1 MCYKLRSQYKKM
13 RYHCQVCQHINNDI
27 ADVCII
33 CLMPLTEFK
42 IKYIPCFNIDELVD
56 IDFRYK
62 IFNLIIKKVK
72 KRTEKQLTWANDFI
86 NYMEGLSDKSRVD
99 FISKLL
105 QDDKYVVR
113 EFLTNMF
120 DNSFLY
126 ELEKNIYDN

>member
-62 IFNLIIKKVK
+62 IYNLIIKKVK
-72 KRTEKQLTWANDFI
+72 KRAALNKLYIHLLYHCLYVDILDNDVASFYI
-86 NYMEGLSDKSRVD
+86 EILIYNA
-99 FISKLL
+99 LL
-105 QDDKYVVR
+105 NIHQFYC
-113 EFLTNMF
+113 LITN
-120 DNSFLY
+120 SG
-126 ELEKNIYDN
+126 

>member
-1 MCYKLRSQYKKM
+1 MS
-13 RYHCQVCQHINNDI
+13 VGVI
-27 ADVCII
+27 
-33 CLMPLTEFK
+33 
-42 IKYIPCFNIDELVD
+42 
-56 IDFRYK
+56 
-62 IFNLIIKKVK
+62 
-72 KRTEKQLTWANDFI
+72 WANDFI

>member
-1 MCYKLRSQYKKM
+1 
-13 RYHCQVCQHINNDI
+13 
-27 ADVCII
+27 
-33 CLMPLTEFK
+33 MPLTEFK

>member
-1 MCYKLRSQYKKM
+1 
-13 RYHCQVCQHINNDI
+13 
-27 ADVCII
+27 
-33 CLMPLTEFK
+33 
-42 IKYIPCFNIDELVD
+42 
-56 IDFRYK
+56 
-62 IFNLIIKKVK
+62 
-72 KRTEKQLTWANDFI
+72 
-86 NYMEGLSDKSRVD
+86 MEGLSDKSRVD